1 MRPIKHSYRLKS
13 FRNNV
18 YFLVTRD
25 VFEKL
30 HLKHQFIKLA
40 ISLPKLQ

>member
-1 MRPIKHSYRLKS
+1 MRPIKHRYRFKS

-30 HLKHQFIKLA
+30 HLKQHQFIKLA
-40 ISLPKLQ
+40 ISLP